1 MKQILFGIVLELF
14 AVANVLL
21 CSFLGQGGHYTPLC
35 LGIGITAA
43 LIGIFAALIGV
54 LKE

>member
-1 MKQILFGIVLELF
+1 MKLILFGIVLELF

-21 CSFLGQGGHYTPLC
+21 CNYLGHGGHYTPLC
-35 LGIGITAA
+35 LGIGIVAA
-43 LIGIFAALIGV
+43 LSGLLAALFGA